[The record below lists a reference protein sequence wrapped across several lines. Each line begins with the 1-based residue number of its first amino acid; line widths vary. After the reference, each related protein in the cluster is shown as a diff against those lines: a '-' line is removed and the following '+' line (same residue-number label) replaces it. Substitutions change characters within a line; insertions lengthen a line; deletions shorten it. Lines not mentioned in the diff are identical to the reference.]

1 MSEKQFEQC
10 TLEDATH
17 VEMGGKVHE
26 FGNGFTS
33 KGEVLKYNDSL
44 IDVRRGTTGWQLIHV
59 DTFSILGIKP
69 LREKKPEPIEFEA
82 TFVKYDNH
90 WHPLYSLDYGFPC
103 QKYKTARFKCVQI
116 LEDEK

>member
-1 MSEKQFEQC
+1 MSEKKFEPC

-17 VEMGGKVHE
+17 VEVKGVAYFLGHGKVLLAYDE
-26 FGNGFTS
+26 DDRVGIS
-33 KGEVLKYNDSL
+33 
-44 IDVRRGTTGWQLIHV
+44 IV
-59 DTFSILGIKP
+59 DACAFIPVDAFPLLGIKP
-69 LREKKPEPIEFEA
+69 LREKKQEPIEFET
-82 TFVKYDNH
+82 TFVKHDNH